1 MAIVRPTRTAAVPTS
16 RRNARIARCRYTATT
31 IVVLPSRDL
40 TIRPRRA
47 LTVRRLRASTQNRG
61 RTLHPEL
68 ILRRP
73 GAIRRRLV
81 PIPHRAKVTAAVVT
95 VVAVAA
101 AAEVEVTVAA
111 VV

>member
-1 MAIVRPTRTAAVPTS
+1 
-16 RRNARIARCRYTATT
+16 
-31 IVVLPSRDL
+31 VLPSRVL
-40 TIRPRRA
+40 TIRPRLA

-81 PIPHRAKVTAAVVT
+81 PIPHRAKVTAVAAT

-111 VV
+111 AVVAAEVHVAVVPLRIHGTKFISQPARFS